1 MNTCPNCHAPVA
13 DGCRF
18 CGACG
23 ALIPQEPVAPTKV
36 PAPGDAKPA
45 PTTCPNCGKTLPSG
59 ARFCQ
64 SCGAPIAAQAEPAAA
79 QTEPAAA
86 QAEPAAAQ
94 AEPIAAWTEAPTA
107 RTRDAAASAKNT
119 IAAKV
124 KAAGSRSS
132 AEGTPKRKKPT
143 AKIIGISAVAVVLV
157 VAIILGITLIP
168 GKHASNTAIYLKDGN
183 LCVLPNVKK
192 NTDLLTMQMFSDPD
206 YLEGEISDLWDYQNF
221 SEACSAYV
229 ATLSKDG
236 SKYFYIS
243 ITESNDEIRLCYID
257 LKAKNATPVRISG
270 GDVLA
275 YSVNESAT
283 LVTFLRDDN
292 NLYQYDMQS
301 GKAEKIASDLEEVFV
316 ASRDGS
322 KIVYTTENGLY
333 LYSSLGQTEK
343 LSNDYCSQVY
353 TPDDTLST
361 IYYVDEDDTLFC
373 NKTGKAGD
381 SFKIASG
388 VDTLYGLTENGV
400 YYTTD
405 SKTITMYD
413 YVNQDLLSVDP
424 DSLERPEY
432 PFSFEYDTDAEYR
445 AAMEQY
451 EADMEVYEH
460 ANDLRELQKDLAREQ
475 YTLVTLNY
483 FNGSQSSVVAEDV
496 RGISISYASSYAHA
510 AAVLEYAYPDPEKAA
525 ALTMD
530 DLEAI
535 IGSTYTYAPTYIYDK
550 ICSSSAAGDV
560 VRADVAAHAA
570 DGDLRPA
577 VFRAGHGQG
586 RAVLVGTEDGVVRA
600 RAGAHAHITALDRT
614 VGAGRAAAVG
624 RDARER
630 DIVRVDIAGG
640 AVVADLVPGTA
651 DAGDRHGRA
660 GVVGA
665 EDGAARAR
673 ARAHAHV
680 AAIDRAGAEAGIH
693 FIGAFEVIGRYVAD
707 GAVIDHR
714 GPAAARLRGH
724 HNVGARRERGDNAVI
739 RSGARS
745 EVDGRRRSRA
755 AVTRRRSRNGQR
767 KREERGNNGCFQK
780 SFRHRIIL
788 CLVIRE
794 RAVQPHSRHVHGV
807 VQAVLFCL
815 FDHTVAGFQ
824 IRVGELELHGDPR
837 RHVEVLDLL
846 RVEDLHHNDV
856 LVGHAAVIEQV
867 VFPAQ
872 RMAFVAQFG
881 RFCCQ

>member
-23 ALIPQEPVAPTKV
+23 APIPQEPVAPAKV

-64 SCGAPIAAQAEPAAA
+64 SCGAPITAQAEPAAA
-79 QTEPAAA
+79 QTEPAAV

-94 AEPIAAWTEAPTA
+94 AEPIAAWAEAPTA

-119 IAAKV
+119 ITAKV

-192 NTDLLTMQMFSDPD
+192 NADLLTMQMVSDPD
-206 YLEGEISDLWDYQNF
+206 ALQGDITGLWDYQDSTN
-221 SEACSAYV
+221 ACSGCG

-236 SKYFYIS
+236 SKLFYIS
-243 ITESNDEIRLCYID
+243 TDLETEIRLCYID

-270 GDVLA
+270 GVVLA
-275 YSVNESAT
+275 FSVNESAT

-353 TPDDTLST
+353 TPDDALST

-373 NKTGKAGD
+373 NKTGKAED

-405 SKTITMYD
+405 SKTVTMYD

-432 PFSFEYDTDAEYR
+432 PFSFEYDTDAEYQ
-445 AAMEQY
+445 AAMKQY
-451 EADMEVYEH
+451 KADMEVYEH

-483 FNGSQSSVVAEDV
+483 FNGSSASVVAEDV
-496 RGISISYASSYAHA
+496 FRGSISSADTYAHA
-510 AAVLEYAYPDPEKAA
+510 AAVLEYTYPDPEKAA
-525 ALTMD
+525 ALTVD
-530 DLEAI
+530 DMEAI
-535 IGSTYTYAPTYIYDK
+535 IDSNYSYASTASDHIHNK
-550 ICSSSAAGDV
+550 ICSSS
-560 VRADVAAHAA
+560 VAVNGTACAS
-570 DGDLRPA
+570 DLDIYCIC
-577 VFRAGHGQG
+577 
-586 RAVLVGTEDGVVRA
+586 LTEDGQTACIITKNPDNSDIDLYQAGISGNSLQTPTQIASDIDDLQIIGNNVVFWQDSAVFVNNA
-600 RAGAHAHITALDRT
+600 RIDDDVLADHVAFRDDGSFVYLVGEEDDNSYQLKSYKDGKTTTIADDVFNFGFTTGGELLYLRDYNTNRSEGTLYLYNGKDSTKLDDD
-614 VGAGRAAAVG
+614 VFL
-624 RDARER
+624 
-630 DIVRVDIAGG
+630 I
-640 AVVADLVPGTA
+640 LP
-651 DAGDRHGRA
+651 
-660 GVVGA
+660 A
-665 EDGAARAR
+665 EDLAY
-673 ARAHAHV
+673 
-680 AAIDRAGAEAGIH
+680 DRGG
-693 FIGAFEVIGRYVAD
+693 
-707 GAVIDHR
+707 
-714 GPAAARLRGH
+714 
-724 HNVGARRERGDNAVI
+724 
-739 RSGARS
+739 
-745 EVDGRRRSRA
+745 VDG
-755 AVTRRRSRNGQR
+755 NGR
-767 KREERGNNGCFQK
+767 LYIVDF
-780 SFRHRIIL
+780 
-788 CLVIRE
+788 
-794 RAVQPHSRHVHGV
+794 
-807 VQAVLFCL
+807 
-815 FDHTVAGFQ
+815 
-824 IRVGELELHGDPR
+824 
-837 RHVEVLDLL
+837 
-846 RVEDLHHNDV
+846 
-856 LVGHAAVIEQV
+856 
-867 VFPAQ
+867 
-872 RMAFVAQFG
+872 
-881 RFCCQ
+881 

>member
-23 ALIPQEPVAPTKV
+23 APIPQEPVAPAKV

-64 SCGAPIAAQAEPAAA
+64 SCGAPITAQAEPAAA
-79 QTEPAAA
+79 QTEPAAV

-94 AEPIAAWTEAPTA
+94 AEPIAAWAEAPTA

-119 IAAKV
+119 ITAKV

-192 NTDLLTMQMFSDPD
+192 NADLLTMQMVSDPD
-206 YLEGEISDLWDYQNF
+206 ALQGDITGLWDYQDSTN
-221 SEACSAYV
+221 ACSGCG

-236 SKYFYIS
+236 SKLFYIS
-243 ITESNDEIRLCYID
+243 TDLETEIRLCYID

-270 GDVLA
+270 GVVLA
-275 YSVNESAT
+275 FSVNESAT

-353 TPDDTLST
+353 TPDDALST

-373 NKTGKAGD
+373 NKTGKAED

-405 SKTITMYD
+405 RKTVTMYD

-432 PFSFEYDTDAEYR
+432 PFSFEYDTDAEYQ
-445 AAMEQY
+445 AAMKQY
-451 EADMEVYEH
+451 KADMEVYEH
-460 ANDLRELQKDLAREQ
+460 ANDLRELQKDLSYIPYA
-475 YTLVTLNY
+475 LVTLNY
-483 FNGSQSSVVAEDV
+483 FNGSSASVVAEDV
-496 RGISISYASSYAHA
+496 FSDSISRAYIYTHA
-510 AAVLEYAYPDPEKAA
+510 AAVLEYTCPDPEKAA
-525 ALTMD
+525 ALTVGDM
-530 DLEAI
+530 EAI
-535 IGSTYTYAPTYIYDK
+535 IDSNYSYASTASDHIYNK
-550 ICSSSAAGDV
+550 IRSSSVAVNGTA
-560 VRADVAAHAA
+560 RAS
-570 DGDLRPA
+570 DLDIYCIC
-577 VFRAGHGQG
+577 
-586 RAVLVGTEDGVVRA
+586 LTEDGQTACIITKNPDNSDIDLYQAGISGSGLQTPTQIASDIDDLQIIGNNVVFWQDSAVFVNNA
-600 RAGAHAHITALDRT
+600 RIDDDVLADHVAFRDDGSFVYLVGEEDDNSYQLKSYKDGKTTTIADDVFNFGFTTGGELLYLRDYNTNRSEGTLYLYNGKDSTKLDDD
-614 VGAGRAAAVG
+614 VFL
-624 RDARER
+624 
-630 DIVRVDIAGG
+630 I
-640 AVVADLVPGTA
+640 LP
-651 DAGDRHGRA
+651 
-660 GVVGA
+660 A
-665 EDGAARAR
+665 EDLAY
-673 ARAHAHV
+673 
-680 AAIDRAGAEAGIH
+680 DRGG
-693 FIGAFEVIGRYVAD
+693 
-707 GAVIDHR
+707 
-714 GPAAARLRGH
+714 
-724 HNVGARRERGDNAVI
+724 
-739 RSGARS
+739 
-745 EVDGRRRSRA
+745 VDG
-755 AVTRRRSRNGQR
+755 NGR
-767 KREERGNNGCFQK
+767 LYIVDF
-780 SFRHRIIL
+780 
-788 CLVIRE
+788 
-794 RAVQPHSRHVHGV
+794 
-807 VQAVLFCL
+807 
-815 FDHTVAGFQ
+815 
-824 IRVGELELHGDPR
+824 
-837 RHVEVLDLL
+837 
-846 RVEDLHHNDV
+846 
-856 LVGHAAVIEQV
+856 
-867 VFPAQ
+867 
-872 RMAFVAQFG
+872 
-881 RFCCQ
+881 

>member
-23 ALIPQEPVAPTKV
+23 APIPQEPVAPTKV
-36 PAPGDAKPA
+36 PAPDDAKPA

-192 NTDLLTMQMFSDPD
+192 NADLLTMQMVSDPD
-206 YLEGEISDLWDYQNF
+206 ALQGDITGLWDYQDSTN
-221 SEACSAYV
+221 ACSGCG

-236 SKYFYIS
+236 SKLFYIS
-243 ITESNDEIRLCYID
+243 TDLETEIRLCYID

-270 GDVLA
+270 GVVLA
-275 YSVNESAT
+275 FSVNESAT
-283 LVTFLRDDN
+283 LVTFMRADN

-301 GKAEKIASDLEEVFV
+301 GKAEKIASDLEECFV

-333 LYSSLGQTEK
+333 LYSGLGKTEK

-353 TPDDTLST
+353 TPDDALST

-373 NKTGKAGD
+373 NKTGKAED
-381 SFKIASG
+381 SFKIANG

-405 SKTITMYD
+405 SKTVTMYD

-432 PFSFEYDTDAEYR
+432 PFSFEYDTDAEYQ
-445 AAMEQY
+445 AAMKQY
-451 EADMEVYEH
+451 KADMEVYEH

-483 FNGSQSSVVAEDV
+483 FNGSSASVVAEDV
-496 RGISISYASSYAHA
+496 FRGSISSADTYAHA
-510 AAVLEYAYPDPEKAA
+510 AAVLEYTCPDPEKAA
-525 ALTMD
+525 ALTVD

-550 ICSSSAAGDV
+550 ICSSSAAVNGT
-560 VRADVAAHAA
+560 ACAL
-570 DGDLRPA
+570 DLDIYRI
-577 VFRAGHGQG
+577 H
-586 RAVLVGTEDGVVRA
+586 LTEDGQTACIITKNADNSDIDLYQAGISGNSLQTPTQIASDIDDLQIIGNNVVFWQDSAVFVNNA
-600 RAGAHAHITALDRT
+600 RIDDDVLADHVAFRDDGSFVYLVGEEDDNSYQLKSYKDGKTTTIADDVFNFGFTTGGELLYLRDYNTNRSEGTLYLYNGKDSTKLDDDVFLILPAEDLAYDR
-614 VGAGRAAAVG
+614 
-624 RDARER
+624 
-630 DIVRVDIAGG
+630 GG
-640 AVVADLVPGTA
+640 ADGN
-651 DAGDRHGRA
+651 GRLY
-660 GVVGA
+660 
-665 EDGAARAR
+665 
-673 ARAHAHV
+673 
-680 AAIDRAGAEAGIH
+680 I
-693 FIGAFEVIGRYVAD
+693 
-707 GAVIDHR
+707 
-714 GPAAARLRGH
+714 
-724 HNVGARRERGDNAVI
+724 
-739 RSGARS
+739 
-745 EVDGRRRSRA
+745 VD
-755 AVTRRRSRNGQR
+755 
-767 KREERGNNGCFQK
+767 F
-780 SFRHRIIL
+780 
-788 CLVIRE
+788 
-794 RAVQPHSRHVHGV
+794 
-807 VQAVLFCL
+807 
-815 FDHTVAGFQ
+815 
-824 IRVGELELHGDPR
+824 
-837 RHVEVLDLL
+837 
-846 RVEDLHHNDV
+846 
-856 LVGHAAVIEQV
+856 
-867 VFPAQ
+867 
-872 RMAFVAQFG
+872 
-881 RFCCQ
+881 

>member
-23 ALIPQEPVAPTKV
+23 APIPQEPVAPAKV

-64 SCGAPIAAQAEPAAA
+64 SCGAPITAQAEPAAA
-79 QTEPAAA
+79 QTEPAAV

-94 AEPIAAWTEAPTA
+94 AEPIAAWAEAPTA

-119 IAAKV
+119 ITAKV

-192 NTDLLTMQMFSDPD
+192 NADLLTMQMVSDPD
-206 YLEGEISDLWDYQNF
+206 ALQGDITGLWDYQDSTN
-221 SEACSAYV
+221 ACSGCG

-236 SKYFYIS
+236 SKLFYIS
-243 ITESNDEIRLCYID
+243 TDLETEIRLCYID

-270 GDVLA
+270 GVVLA
-275 YSVNESAT
+275 FSVNESAT

-353 TPDDTLST
+353 TPDDALST

-373 NKTGKAGD
+373 NKTGKAED

-405 SKTITMYD
+405 SKTVTMYD

-432 PFSFEYDTDAEYR
+432 PFSFEYDTDAEYQ
-445 AAMEQY
+445 AAMKQY
-451 EADMEVYEH
+451 KADMEVYEH

-483 FNGSQSSVVAEDV
+483 FNGSSASVVAEDV
-496 RGISISYASSYAHA
+496 FRGSISSADTYAHA
-510 AAVLEYAYPDPEKAA
+510 AAVLEYTYPDPEKAA
-525 ALTMD
+525 ALTVD
-530 DLEAI
+530 DMEAI
-535 IGSTYTYAPTYIYDK
+535 IDSNYSYASTASDHIHNK
-550 ICSSSAAGDV
+550 ICSSS
-560 VRADVAAHAA
+560 VAVNGTACAS
-570 DGDLRPA
+570 DLDIYRIC
-577 VFRAGHGQG
+577 
-586 RAVLVGTEDGVVRA
+586 LTEDGQTACIITKNADNSDIDLYQAGISGNSLQTPTQIASDIDDLQIIGNNVVFWQDSAVFVNNA
-600 RAGAHAHITALDRT
+600 RIDDDVLADHVAFRDDGSFVYLVGEEDDNSYQLKSYKDGKTTTIADDVFNFGFTTGGELLYLRDYNTNRSEGTLYLYNGKDSTKLDDD
-614 VGAGRAAAVG
+614 VFL
-624 RDARER
+624 
-630 DIVRVDIAGG
+630 I
-640 AVVADLVPGTA
+640 LP
-651 DAGDRHGRA
+651 
-660 GVVGA
+660 A
-665 EDGAARAR
+665 EDLAY
-673 ARAHAHV
+673 
-680 AAIDRAGAEAGIH
+680 DRGG
-693 FIGAFEVIGRYVAD
+693 
-707 GAVIDHR
+707 
-714 GPAAARLRGH
+714 
-724 HNVGARRERGDNAVI
+724 
-739 RSGARS
+739 
-745 EVDGRRRSRA
+745 VDG
-755 AVTRRRSRNGQR
+755 NGR
-767 KREERGNNGCFQK
+767 LYIVDF
-780 SFRHRIIL
+780 
-788 CLVIRE
+788 
-794 RAVQPHSRHVHGV
+794 
-807 VQAVLFCL
+807 
-815 FDHTVAGFQ
+815 
-824 IRVGELELHGDPR
+824 
-837 RHVEVLDLL
+837 
-846 RVEDLHHNDV
+846 
-856 LVGHAAVIEQV
+856 
-867 VFPAQ
+867 
-872 RMAFVAQFG
+872 
-881 RFCCQ
+881 

>member
-23 ALIPQEPVAPTKV
+23 APIPQEPVAPAKV

-64 SCGAPIAAQAEPAAA
+64 SCGAPITAQAEPAAA
-79 QTEPAAA
+79 QTEPATV

-192 NTDLLTMQMFSDPD
+192 NADLLTMQMVSDPD
-206 YLEGEISDLWDYQNF
+206 ALQGDITGLWDYQDSTN
-221 SEACSAYV
+221 ACSGCG

-236 SKYFYIS
+236 SKLFYIS
-243 ITESNDEIRLCYID
+243 TDLETEIRLCYID

-270 GDVLA
+270 GVVLA
-275 YSVNESAT
+275 FSVNESAT

-353 TPDDTLST
+353 TPDDALST

-373 NKTGKAGD
+373 NKTGKAED

-405 SKTITMYD
+405 SKTVTMYD

-432 PFSFEYDTDAEYR
+432 PFSFEYDTDAEYQ
-445 AAMEQY
+445 AAMKQY
-451 EADMEVYEH
+451 KADMEVYEH

-483 FNGSQSSVVAEDV
+483 FNGSSASVVAEDV
-496 RGISISYASSYAHA
+496 FRGSISSADTYAHA
-510 AAVLEYAYPDPEKAA
+510 AAVLAYAACPDPEKAA
-525 ALTMD
+525 ALTAD

-535 IGSTYTYAPTYIYDK
+535 IESSDSSGLKDIYK
-550 ICSSSAAGDV
+550 EICHFS
-560 VRADVAAHAA
+560 VAVNGTACAL
-570 DGDLRPA
+570 DLNIRSI
-577 VFRAGHGQG
+577 H
-586 RAVLVGTEDGVVRA
+586 LTEDGQTVYIATKNPDNSDIDLYQAGISGNSLQTPTQIASDIDDLQIIGNNVVFWQDSAVFVNNA
-600 RAGAHAHITALDRT
+600 RIDDDVLADHVAFRDDGSFVYLVGEEDDNSYQLKSYKDGKTTTIADDVFNFGFTTGGELLYLRDYNTNRSEGTLYLYNGKDSTKLDDDVFLILPAEDLAYDR
-614 VGAGRAAAVG
+614 
-624 RDARER
+624 
-630 DIVRVDIAGG
+630 GG
-640 AVVADLVPGTA
+640 ADGN
-651 DAGDRHGRA
+651 GRLY
-660 GVVGA
+660 
-665 EDGAARAR
+665 
-673 ARAHAHV
+673 
-680 AAIDRAGAEAGIH
+680 I
-693 FIGAFEVIGRYVAD
+693 
-707 GAVIDHR
+707 
-714 GPAAARLRGH
+714 
-724 HNVGARRERGDNAVI
+724 
-739 RSGARS
+739 
-745 EVDGRRRSRA
+745 VD
-755 AVTRRRSRNGQR
+755 
-767 KREERGNNGCFQK
+767 F
-780 SFRHRIIL
+780 
-788 CLVIRE
+788 
-794 RAVQPHSRHVHGV
+794 
-807 VQAVLFCL
+807 
-815 FDHTVAGFQ
+815 
-824 IRVGELELHGDPR
+824 
-837 RHVEVLDLL
+837 
-846 RVEDLHHNDV
+846 
-856 LVGHAAVIEQV
+856 
-867 VFPAQ
+867 
-872 RMAFVAQFG
+872 
-881 RFCCQ
+881 

>member
-23 ALIPQEPVAPTKV
+23 APIPQEPVAPTKV

-64 SCGAPIAAQAEPAAA
+64 SCGAPITAQAEPAAA
-79 QTEPAAA
+79 QTEPAAV

-143 AKIIGISAVAVVLV
+143 AKIISISAVAVVLV

-192 NTDLLTMQMFSDPD
+192 NADLLTMQMVSDPD
-206 YLEGEISDLWDYQNF
+206 ALQGDITGLWDYQDSTN
-221 SEACSAYV
+221 ACSGCG

-236 SKYFYIS
+236 SKLFYIS
-243 ITESNDEIRLCYID
+243 TDLETEIRLCYID

-270 GDVLA
+270 GVVLA
-275 YSVNESAT
+275 FSVNESAT

-353 TPDDTLST
+353 TPDDALST

-373 NKTGKAGD
+373 NKTGKAED

-405 SKTITMYD
+405 SKTVTMYD

-432 PFSFEYDTDAEYR
+432 PFSFEYDTDAEYQ
-445 AAMEQY
+445 AAMKQY
-451 EADMEVYEH
+451 KADMEVYEH

-483 FNGSQSSVVAEDV
+483 FNGSSASVVAEDV
-496 RGISISYASSYAHA
+496 FRGSISSADTYAHA
-510 AAVLEYAYPDPEKAA
+510 AAVLEYTYPDPEKAA
-525 ALTMD
+525 ALTVD
-530 DLEAI
+530 DMEAI
-535 IGSTYTYAPTYIYDK
+535 IDSNYSYASTASNHIYNK
-550 ICSSSAAGDV
+550 IRSSS
-560 VRADVAAHAA
+560 VAVNGTACAS
-570 DGDLRPA
+570 DLDIYCIC
-577 VFRAGHGQG
+577 
-586 RAVLVGTEDGVVRA
+586 LTEDGQTACIITKNADNSDIDLYQAGISGNSLQTPTQIASDIDDLQIIGNNVVFWQDSAVFVNNA
-600 RAGAHAHITALDRT
+600 RIDDDVLADHVAFRDDGSFVYLVGEEDDNSYQLKSYKDGKTTTIADDVFNFGFTTGGELLYLRDYNTNRSEGTLYLYNGKDSTKLDDDVFLILPAEDLAYDR
-614 VGAGRAAAVG
+614 
-624 RDARER
+624 
-630 DIVRVDIAGG
+630 GG
-640 AVVADLVPGTA
+640 ADGN
-651 DAGDRHGRA
+651 GRLY
-660 GVVGA
+660 
-665 EDGAARAR
+665 
-673 ARAHAHV
+673 
-680 AAIDRAGAEAGIH
+680 I
-693 FIGAFEVIGRYVAD
+693 
-707 GAVIDHR
+707 
-714 GPAAARLRGH
+714 
-724 HNVGARRERGDNAVI
+724 
-739 RSGARS
+739 
-745 EVDGRRRSRA
+745 VD
-755 AVTRRRSRNGQR
+755 
-767 KREERGNNGCFQK
+767 F
-780 SFRHRIIL
+780 
-788 CLVIRE
+788 
-794 RAVQPHSRHVHGV
+794 
-807 VQAVLFCL
+807 
-815 FDHTVAGFQ
+815 
-824 IRVGELELHGDPR
+824 
-837 RHVEVLDLL
+837 
-846 RVEDLHHNDV
+846 
-856 LVGHAAVIEQV
+856 
-867 VFPAQ
+867 
-872 RMAFVAQFG
+872 
-881 RFCCQ
+881 

>member
-23 ALIPQEPVAPTKV
+23 APIPQEPVAPAKV

-64 SCGAPIAAQAEPAAA
+64 SCGAPITAQTEPAAAQTEPAAA

-86 QAEPAAAQ
+86 QAEP
-94 AEPIAAWTEAPTA
+94 IAAWAEAPTA

-168 GKHASNTAIYLKDGN
+168 GKHASNTAIYLKDGD

-236 SKYFYIS
+236 SKFFYIS
-243 ITESNDEIRLCYID
+243 STENNDEIRLYYID

-270 GDVLA
+270 GVVLA

-283 LVTFLRDDN
+283 LVTFMRADN

-333 LYSSLGQTEK
+333 LYSGLGQTEK

-353 TPDDTLST
+353 TPDDALST
-361 IYYVDEDDTLFC
+361 IYYVDENGTLFC

-405 SKTITMYD
+405 SKTVMLYD
-413 YVNQDLLSVDP
+413 YVQDLLSVDP

-432 PFSFEYDTDAEYR
+432 PFSFEYDTDAEYQ

-451 EADMEVYEH
+451 KADMEVYEH
-460 ANDLRELQKDLAREQ
+460 ANDLRELQKDL
-475 YTLVTLNY
+475 TCIPCPLVTLNY
-483 FNGSQSSVVAEDV
+483 FNGSSASVVAEDV
-496 RGISISYASSYAHA
+496 FSDSISRANTYTHA
-510 AAVLEYAYPDPEKAA
+510 AAVLEYTYPDPEKAA
-525 ALTMD
+525 ALTVD
-530 DLEAI
+530 DMEAI
-535 IGSTYTYAPTYIYDK
+535 IDSNYSYAYIASNYIYDK
-550 ICSSSAAGDV
+550 IRSSSAAVNGT
-560 VRADVAAHAA
+560 ACAS
-570 DGDLRPA
+570 DLDIY
-577 VFRAGHGQG
+577 GIC
-586 RAVLVGTEDGVVRA
+586 LTEDGQTAYITTKNPDHSDIDLYQAGISGSGLQTPTQIASDIDDLQIIGNNAVFWQDSTVFVNNA
-600 RAGAHAHITALDRT
+600 RIDDDVLAYHVAFRDDGSFVYLVGEEDDNSYQLKSYKDGKTTTIADDVFNFGFTTGGELLYLCDYNTDRSAGTLYLYNGKDSTKLDDD
-614 VGAGRAAAVG
+614 VFM
-624 RDARER
+624 
-630 DIVRVDIAGG
+630 IV
-640 AVVADLVPGTA
+640 P
-651 DAGDRHGRA
+651 
-660 GVVGA
+660 A
-665 EDGAARAR
+665 EDLA
-673 ARAHAHV
+673 
-680 AAIDRAGAEAGIH
+680 
-693 FIGAFEVIGRYVAD
+693 Y
-707 GAVIDHR
+707 
-714 GPAAARLRGH
+714 
-724 HNVGARRERGDNAVI
+724 ERG
-739 RSGARS
+739 G
-745 EVDGRRRSRA
+745 VDG
-755 AVTRRRSRNGQR
+755 NG
-767 KREERGNNGCFQK
+767 GLYIVDDF
-780 SFRHRIIL
+780 
-788 CLVIRE
+788 
-794 RAVQPHSRHVHGV
+794 
-807 VQAVLFCL
+807 
-815 FDHTVAGFQ
+815 
-824 IRVGELELHGDPR
+824 
-837 RHVEVLDLL
+837 
-846 RVEDLHHNDV
+846 
-856 LVGHAAVIEQV
+856 
-867 VFPAQ
+867 
-872 RMAFVAQFG
+872 
-881 RFCCQ
+881 

>member
-23 ALIPQEPVAPTKV
+23 APIPQEPVAPTKV

-64 SCGAPIAAQAEPAAA
+64 SCGAPITA
-79 QTEPAAA
+79 QTEPAAV

-94 AEPIAAWTEAPTA
+94 AEPIAAWAEAPTA
-107 RTRDAAASAKNT
+107 RTRDAAVSAKNT
-119 IAAKV
+119 ITAKV

-192 NTDLLTMQMFSDPD
+192 NTDLLTMQMVSDPD
-206 YLEGEISDLWDYQNF
+206 ALQGDITGLWDYQDSTN
-221 SEACSAYV
+221 ACSGCG

-236 SKYFYIS
+236 SKLFYIS
-243 ITESNDEIRLCYID
+243 TDLETEIRLCYID

-270 GDVLA
+270 GVVLA

-301 GKAEKIASDLEEVFV
+301 GKAEKIASDLEEGFV

-405 SKTITMYD
+405 SKTVTMYD

-496 RGISISYASSYAHA
+496 RSNSISYASSYARA
-510 AAVLEYAYPDPEKAA
+510 AAVLEYTYPDPEKAA

-530 DLEAI
+530 DMEAI
-535 IGSTYTYAPTYIYDK
+535 IDSNYHYANIYIYNK
-550 ICSSSAAGDV
+550 IRSSAVAVNGTAYALDLNVWTINPSEDGQTVYITTKNPDNSDIDLYQAGISGSGLQTPTQIASDIDDLQIIGNNAVFWQDSTVFVNNARIDDDV
-560 VRADVAAHAA
+560 LADHVAFRDDGSFVYLVGEEDDNSYQLKSYKDGKITTIADDVFNFGFTTGGELLYLRDYNTNRSAGTLYLYNGKDSTKLDDDVFLILPAEDLAYDRGGA
-570 DGDLRPA
+570 DGN
-577 VFRAGHGQG
+577 G
-586 RAVLVGTEDGVVRA
+586 RLY
-600 RAGAHAHITALDRT
+600 I
-614 VGAGRAAAVG
+614 
-624 RDARER
+624 
-630 DIVRVDIAGG
+630 
-640 AVVADLVPGTA
+640 
-651 DAGDRHGRA
+651 
-660 GVVGA
+660 
-665 EDGAARAR
+665 
-673 ARAHAHV
+673 
-680 AAIDRAGAEAGIH
+680 
-693 FIGAFEVIGRYVAD
+693 
-707 GAVIDHR
+707 
-714 GPAAARLRGH
+714 
-724 HNVGARRERGDNAVI
+724 
-739 RSGARS
+739 
-745 EVDGRRRSRA
+745 VDG
-755 AVTRRRSRNGQR
+755 
-767 KREERGNNGCFQK
+767 
-780 SFRHRIIL
+780 
-788 CLVIRE
+788 
-794 RAVQPHSRHVHGV
+794 
-807 VQAVLFCL
+807 
-815 FDHTVAGFQ
+815 
-824 IRVGELELHGDPR
+824 
-837 RHVEVLDLL
+837 
-846 RVEDLHHNDV
+846 
-856 LVGHAAVIEQV
+856 
-867 VFPAQ
+867 
-872 RMAFVAQFG
+872 
-881 RFCCQ
+881 

>member
-23 ALIPQEPVAPTKV
+23 APIPQEPVAPAKV

-64 SCGAPIAAQAEPAAA
+64 SCGAPIAAQAEPITAQTEPITAQAEPTAVQAEPATAQAEPIAAQAEPAAA
-79 QTEPAAA
+79 QTEPAAAQAEPITAQAEPATAQAEPATAQAEPITAQAEPITAQAEPAAVQTEPAAAQTEPITA

-124 KAAGSRSS
+124 KATGSRSS

-168 GKHASNTAIYLKDGN
+168 GKHASNTAIYLKDGD

-192 NTDLLTMQMFSDPD
+192 NTDLLTMQFSGPD
-206 YLEGEISDLWDYQNF
+206 DLEGEISDLWDYQYF
-221 SEACSAYV
+221 SEGYSKAGG
-229 ATLSKDG
+229 TLSKDG

-243 ITESNDEIRLCYID
+243 TTESNDEIRLCYID

-283 LVTFLRDDN
+283 LVTFMRDDR

-301 GKAEKIASDLEEVFV
+301 GKAEKIASDLEECFV

-333 LYSSLGQTEK
+333 LYSGLGKTEK

-353 TPDDTLST
+353 TPDDALST

-373 NKTGKAGD
+373 NKTGKAED

-405 SKTITMYD
+405 SKTVMLYD
-413 YVNQDLLSVDP
+413 YVQDLLSVDP

-432 PFSFEYDTDAEYR
+432 PFSFEYDTDAEYQ

-451 EADMEVYEH
+451 KADMEVYEH

-475 YTLVTLNY
+475 YTLVTLYY
-483 FNGSQSSVVAEDV
+483 FNGSSASVVAEDV
-496 RGISISYASSYAHA
+496 FRGSISYASSYARA
-510 AAVLEYAYPDPEKAA
+510 AAVLKYTCPDPEKAA
-525 ALTMD
+525 ALTVGDM
-530 DLEAI
+530 EAI
-535 IGSTYTYAPTYIYDK
+535 IDSNYSYASTASDHIYNK
-550 ICSSSAAGDV
+550 IRSSS
-560 VRADVAAHAA
+560 VAVNGTACAS
-570 DGDLRPA
+570 DLDIYRIC
-577 VFRAGHGQG
+577 
-586 RAVLVGTEDGVVRA
+586 LTEDGQTACIITKNPDNSDIDLYQAGISGNSLQTPTQIASDIDDLQIIGNNVVFWQDSTVFVNNA
-600 RAGAHAHITALDRT
+600 RIDDDVLAGHVAFRDDGSFVYLVGEEDDNSYQLKSYKDGKTTTIADDVFNFGFTTGGELLYLRDYNTDRSAGTLYLYNGKDSTKLDDD
-614 VGAGRAAAVG
+614 VLA
-624 RDARER
+624 
-630 DIVRVDIAGG
+630 II
-640 AVVADLVPGTA
+640 P
-651 DAGDRHGRA
+651 
-660 GVVGA
+660 A
-665 EDGAARAR
+665 EDLAY
-673 ARAHAHV
+673 
-680 AAIDRAGAEAGIH
+680 DRGG
-693 FIGAFEVIGRYVAD
+693 
-707 GAVIDHR
+707 
-714 GPAAARLRGH
+714 
-724 HNVGARRERGDNAVI
+724 
-739 RSGARS
+739 
-745 EVDGRRRSRA
+745 VDG
-755 AVTRRRSRNGQR
+755 NGR
-767 KREERGNNGCFQK
+767 LY
-780 SFRHRIIL
+780 IL
-788 CLVIRE
+788 D
-794 RAVQPHSRHVHGV
+794 
-807 VQAVLFCL
+807 F
-815 FDHTVAGFQ
+815 
-824 IRVGELELHGDPR
+824 
-837 RHVEVLDLL
+837 
-846 RVEDLHHNDV
+846 
-856 LVGHAAVIEQV
+856 
-867 VFPAQ
+867 
-872 RMAFVAQFG
+872 
-881 RFCCQ
+881 

>member
-23 ALIPQEPVAPTKV
+23 APIPQEPVAPAKV

-64 SCGAPIAAQAEPAAA
+64 SCGAPITAQAEPAAA
-79 QTEPAAA
+79 QTEPAAV

-94 AEPIAAWTEAPTA
+94 AEPIAAWAEAPTA

-119 IAAKV
+119 ITAKV

-236 SKYFYIS
+236 SKFFYIS
-243 ITESNDEIRLCYID
+243 STENNDEIRLYYID

-270 GDVLA
+270 GVVLA

-283 LVTFLRDDN
+283 LVTFMRADN

-333 LYSSLGQTEK
+333 LYSGLGQTEK

-353 TPDDTLST
+353 TPDDALST

-373 NKTGKAGD
+373 NKTGKAED

-405 SKTITMYD
+405 SKTVTMYD

-424 DSLERPEY
+424 DSLEKPEY
-432 PFSFEYDTDAEYR
+432 PFSFEYDTDAEYQ
-445 AAMEQY
+445 AAMKQY
-451 EADMEVYEH
+451 KADMEVYEH

-475 YTLVTLNY
+475 YTLMTLNY
-483 FNGSQSSVVAEDV
+483 FNGSSASVVAEDV
-496 RGISISYASSYAHA
+496 FRGSISSADTYAHA
-510 AAVLEYAYPDPEKAA
+510 AAVLEYTYPDPEKAA
-525 ALTMD
+525 ALTVD
-530 DLEAI
+530 DMEAI
-535 IGSTYTYAPTYIYDK
+535 IDSNYSYASTASDHIYNK
-550 ICSSSAAGDV
+550 IRSSS
-560 VRADVAAHAA
+560 VAVNGTACAS
-570 DGDLRPA
+570 DLDIYRIC
-577 VFRAGHGQG
+577 
-586 RAVLVGTEDGVVRA
+586 LTEDGQTACIITKNPDNSDIDLYQAGISGNSLQTPTQIASDIDDLQIIGNNVVFWQDSAVFVNNA
-600 RAGAHAHITALDRT
+600 RIDDDVLADHVAFRDDGSFVYLVGEEDDNSYQLKSYKDGKTTTIADDVFNFGFTTGGELLYLRDYNTNRSEGTLYLYNGKDSTKLDDDVFLILPAEDLAYDR
-614 VGAGRAAAVG
+614 
-624 RDARER
+624 
-630 DIVRVDIAGG
+630 GG
-640 AVVADLVPGTA
+640 ADGN
-651 DAGDRHGRA
+651 GRLY
-660 GVVGA
+660 
-665 EDGAARAR
+665 
-673 ARAHAHV
+673 
-680 AAIDRAGAEAGIH
+680 I
-693 FIGAFEVIGRYVAD
+693 
-707 GAVIDHR
+707 
-714 GPAAARLRGH
+714 
-724 HNVGARRERGDNAVI
+724 
-739 RSGARS
+739 
-745 EVDGRRRSRA
+745 VD
-755 AVTRRRSRNGQR
+755 
-767 KREERGNNGCFQK
+767 F
-780 SFRHRIIL
+780 
-788 CLVIRE
+788 
-794 RAVQPHSRHVHGV
+794 
-807 VQAVLFCL
+807 
-815 FDHTVAGFQ
+815 
-824 IRVGELELHGDPR
+824 
-837 RHVEVLDLL
+837 
-846 RVEDLHHNDV
+846 
-856 LVGHAAVIEQV
+856 
-867 VFPAQ
+867 
-872 RMAFVAQFG
+872 
-881 RFCCQ
+881 

>member
-23 ALIPQEPVAPTKV
+23 APIPQEPVAPTKV

-64 SCGAPIAAQAEPAAA
+64 SCGAPITAQAEPAAA
-79 QTEPAAA
+79 QTEPAAV

-94 AEPIAAWTEAPTA
+94 AEPIAAWAEAPTA

-119 IAAKV
+119 ITAKV

-192 NTDLLTMQMFSDPD
+192 NADLLTMQMVSDPD
-206 YLEGEISDLWDYQNF
+206 ALQGDITGLWDYQDSTN
-221 SEACSAYV
+221 ACSGCG

-236 SKYFYIS
+236 SKLFYIS
-243 ITESNDEIRLCYID
+243 TDLETEIRLCYID

-270 GDVLA
+270 GVVLA
-275 YSVNESAT
+275 FSVNESAT

-353 TPDDTLST
+353 TPDDALST

-373 NKTGKAGD
+373 NKTGKAED

-405 SKTITMYD
+405 SKTVTMYD

-432 PFSFEYDTDAEYR
+432 PFSFEYDTDAEYQ
-445 AAMEQY
+445 AAMKQY
-451 EADMEVYEH
+451 KADMEVYEH

-483 FNGSQSSVVAEDV
+483 FNGSSASVVAEDV
-496 RGISISYASSYAHA
+496 FRGSISSADTYAHA
-510 AAVLEYAYPDPEKAA
+510 AAVLEYTYPDPEKAA
-525 ALTMD
+525 ALTVD
-530 DLEAI
+530 DMEAI
-535 IGSTYTYAPTYIYDK
+535 IDSNYSYASTASNHIHNK
-550 ICSSSAAGDV
+550 ICSSS
-560 VRADVAAHAA
+560 VAVNGTACAS
-570 DGDLRPA
+570 DLDIYRIC
-577 VFRAGHGQG
+577 
-586 RAVLVGTEDGVVRA
+586 LTEDGQTACIITKNADNSDIDLYQAGISGNSLQTPTQIASDIDDLQIIGNNVVFWQDSAVFVNNA
-600 RAGAHAHITALDRT
+600 RIDDDVLADHVAFRDDGSFVYLVGEEDDNSYQLKSYKDGKTTTIADDVFNFGFTTGGELLYLRDYNTNRSAGTLYLYNGKDSTKLDDDVFLILPAEDLAYDR
-614 VGAGRAAAVG
+614 
-624 RDARER
+624 
-630 DIVRVDIAGG
+630 GG
-640 AVVADLVPGTA
+640 ADGN
-651 DAGDRHGRA
+651 GRLY
-660 GVVGA
+660 
-665 EDGAARAR
+665 
-673 ARAHAHV
+673 
-680 AAIDRAGAEAGIH
+680 I
-693 FIGAFEVIGRYVAD
+693 
-707 GAVIDHR
+707 
-714 GPAAARLRGH
+714 
-724 HNVGARRERGDNAVI
+724 
-739 RSGARS
+739 
-745 EVDGRRRSRA
+745 VD
-755 AVTRRRSRNGQR
+755 
-767 KREERGNNGCFQK
+767 F
-780 SFRHRIIL
+780 
-788 CLVIRE
+788 
-794 RAVQPHSRHVHGV
+794 
-807 VQAVLFCL
+807 
-815 FDHTVAGFQ
+815 
-824 IRVGELELHGDPR
+824 
-837 RHVEVLDLL
+837 
-846 RVEDLHHNDV
+846 
-856 LVGHAAVIEQV
+856 
-867 VFPAQ
+867 
-872 RMAFVAQFG
+872 
-881 RFCCQ
+881 

>member
-23 ALIPQEPVAPTKV
+23 APIPQEPVAPTKV

-192 NTDLLTMQMFSDPD
+192 NADLLTMQMFSDPD

-236 SKYFYIS
+236 SKFFYIS
-243 ITESNDEIRLCYID
+243 STENNDEIRLYYID

-270 GDVLA
+270 GVVLA

-283 LVTFLRDDN
+283 LVTFMRADN
-292 NLYQYDMQS
+292 NLYQYDMHS

-353 TPDDTLST
+353 TPDDALST

-373 NKTGKAGD
+373 NKTGKAED

-405 SKTITMYD
+405 SKTVTMYD

-432 PFSFEYDTDAEYR
+432 PFSFEYDTDAEYQ
-445 AAMEQY
+445 AAMKQY
-451 EADMEVYEH
+451 KADMEVYEH

-483 FNGSQSSVVAEDV
+483 FNGSSASVVAEDV
-496 RGISISYASSYAHA
+496 FRGSISSADTYAHA
-510 AAVLEYAYPDPEKAA
+510 AAVLEYTYPDPEKAA
-525 ALTMD
+525 ALTVD
-530 DLEAI
+530 DMEAI
-535 IGSTYTYAPTYIYDK
+535 IDSNYSYASTASNHIHNK
-550 ICSSSAAGDV
+550 ICSSS
-560 VRADVAAHAA
+560 VAVNGTACAS
-570 DGDLRPA
+570 DLDIYRIC
-577 VFRAGHGQG
+577 
-586 RAVLVGTEDGVVRA
+586 LTEDGQTACIITKNADNSDIDLYQAGISGNSLQTPTQIASDIDDLQIIGNNVVFWQDSAVFVNNA
-600 RAGAHAHITALDRT
+600 RIDDDVLADHVAFRDDGSFVYLVGEEDDNSYQLKSYKDGKTTTIADDVFNFGFTTGGELLYLRDYNTNRSEGTLYLYNGKDSTKLDDDVFLILPAEDLAYDR
-614 VGAGRAAAVG
+614 
-624 RDARER
+624 
-630 DIVRVDIAGG
+630 GG
-640 AVVADLVPGTA
+640 ADGN
-651 DAGDRHGRA
+651 GRLY
-660 GVVGA
+660 
-665 EDGAARAR
+665 
-673 ARAHAHV
+673 
-680 AAIDRAGAEAGIH
+680 I
-693 FIGAFEVIGRYVAD
+693 
-707 GAVIDHR
+707 
-714 GPAAARLRGH
+714 
-724 HNVGARRERGDNAVI
+724 
-739 RSGARS
+739 
-745 EVDGRRRSRA
+745 VD
-755 AVTRRRSRNGQR
+755 
-767 KREERGNNGCFQK
+767 F
-780 SFRHRIIL
+780 
-788 CLVIRE
+788 
-794 RAVQPHSRHVHGV
+794 
-807 VQAVLFCL
+807 
-815 FDHTVAGFQ
+815 
-824 IRVGELELHGDPR
+824 
-837 RHVEVLDLL
+837 
-846 RVEDLHHNDV
+846 
-856 LVGHAAVIEQV
+856 
-867 VFPAQ
+867 
-872 RMAFVAQFG
+872 
-881 RFCCQ
+881 

>member
-23 ALIPQEPVAPTKV
+23 APIPQEPVAPAKV

-64 SCGAPIAAQAEPAAA
+64 SCGAPITAQTEPAAAQTEPAAAQTEPAAA

-86 QAEPAAAQ
+86 QAEP
-94 AEPIAAWTEAPTA
+94 IAAWAEAPTA

-168 GKHASNTAIYLKDGN
+168 GKHASNTAIYLKDGD

-236 SKYFYIS
+236 SKFFYIS
-243 ITESNDEIRLCYID
+243 STENNDEIRLYYID

-270 GDVLA
+270 GVVLA

-283 LVTFLRDDN
+283 LVTFMRADN

-333 LYSSLGQTEK
+333 LYSGLGQTEK

-353 TPDDTLST
+353 TPDDALST
-361 IYYVDEDDTLFC
+361 IYYVDENGTLFC

-405 SKTITMYD
+405 SKTVMLYD
-413 YVNQDLLSVDP
+413 YVQDLLSVDP

-432 PFSFEYDTDAEYR
+432 PFSFEYDTDAEYQ

-451 EADMEVYEH
+451 KADMEVYEH
-460 ANDLRELQKDLAREQ
+460 ANDLRELQKDL
-475 YTLVTLNY
+475 TCIPCPLVTLNY
-483 FNGSQSSVVAEDV
+483 FNGSSASVVAEDV
-496 RGISISYASSYAHA
+496 FSDSISRANTYTHA
-510 AAVLEYAYPDPEKAA
+510 AAVLEYTYPDPEKAA
-525 ALTMD
+525 ALTVD
-530 DLEAI
+530 DMEAI
-535 IGSTYTYAPTYIYDK
+535 IDSNYSYAYIASNYIYDK
-550 ICSSSAAGDV
+550 IRSSSAAVNGT
-560 VRADVAAHAA
+560 ACAS
-570 DGDLRPA
+570 DLDIY
-577 VFRAGHGQG
+577 GIC
-586 RAVLVGTEDGVVRA
+586 LTEDGQTAYITTKNPDHSDIDLYQAGISGSGLQTPTQIASDIDDLQIIGNNAVFWQDSTVFVNNA
-600 RAGAHAHITALDRT
+600 RIDDDVLAYHVAFRDDGSFVYLVGEEDDNSYQLKSYKDGKTTTIADDVFNFGFTTGGELLYLCDYNTDRSAGTLYLYNGKDSTKLDDD
-614 VGAGRAAAVG
+614 VFM
-624 RDARER
+624 
-630 DIVRVDIAGG
+630 IV
-640 AVVADLVPGTA
+640 P
-651 DAGDRHGRA
+651 
-660 GVVGA
+660 A
-665 EDGAARAR
+665 EDLA
-673 ARAHAHV
+673 
-680 AAIDRAGAEAGIH
+680 
-693 FIGAFEVIGRYVAD
+693 Y
-707 GAVIDHR
+707 
-714 GPAAARLRGH
+714 
-724 HNVGARRERGDNAVI
+724 ERG
-739 RSGARS
+739 G
-745 EVDGRRRSRA
+745 VDG
-755 AVTRRRSRNGQR
+755 NG
-767 KREERGNNGCFQK
+767 GLYIVDDF
-780 SFRHRIIL
+780 
-788 CLVIRE
+788 
-794 RAVQPHSRHVHGV
+794 
-807 VQAVLFCL
+807 
-815 FDHTVAGFQ
+815 
-824 IRVGELELHGDPR
+824 
-837 RHVEVLDLL
+837 
-846 RVEDLHHNDV
+846 
-856 LVGHAAVIEQV
+856 
-867 VFPAQ
+867 
-872 RMAFVAQFG
+872 
-881 RFCCQ
+881 

>member
-23 ALIPQEPVAPTKV
+23 APIPQEPVAPAKV

-64 SCGAPIAAQAEPAAA
+64 SCGAPITAQAEPAAA
-79 QTEPAAA
+79 QTEPAAV

-94 AEPIAAWTEAPTA
+94 AEPIAAWAEAPTA

-236 SKYFYIS
+236 SKFFYIS
-243 ITESNDEIRLCYID
+243 STENNDEIRLYYID

-270 GDVLA
+270 GVVLA

-283 LVTFLRDDN
+283 LVTFMRADN

-333 LYSSLGQTEK
+333 LYSGLGKTEK

-353 TPDDTLST
+353 TPDDALST

-373 NKTGKAGD
+373 NKTGKAED

-405 SKTITMYD
+405 SKTVTMYD

-424 DSLERPEY
+424 DSLEKPEY
-432 PFSFEYDTDAEYR
+432 PFSFEYDTDAEYQ
-445 AAMEQY
+445 AAMKQY
-451 EADMEVYEH
+451 KADMEVYEH

-483 FNGSQSSVVAEDV
+483 FNGSSASVVAEDV
-496 RGISISYASSYAHA
+496 FRGSISSADTYAHA
-510 AAVLEYAYPDPEKAA
+510 AAVLEYTYPDPEKAA
-525 ALTMD
+525 ALTVD
-530 DLEAI
+530 DMEAI
-535 IGSTYTYAPTYIYDK
+535 IDSNYSYASTASDHIYNK
-550 ICSSSAAGDV
+550 IRSSS
-560 VRADVAAHAA
+560 VAVNGTACAS
-570 DGDLRPA
+570 DLDIYRIC
-577 VFRAGHGQG
+577 
-586 RAVLVGTEDGVVRA
+586 LTEDGQTACIITKNPDNSDIDLYQAGISGNSLQTPTQIASDIDDLQIIGNNVVFWQDSAVFVNNA
-600 RAGAHAHITALDRT
+600 RIDDDVLADHVAFRDDGSFVYLVGEEDDNSYQLKSYKDGKTTTIADDVFNFGFTTGGELLYLRDYNTNRSEGTLYLYNGKDSTKLDDDVFLILPAEDLAYDR
-614 VGAGRAAAVG
+614 
-624 RDARER
+624 
-630 DIVRVDIAGG
+630 GG
-640 AVVADLVPGTA
+640 ADGN
-651 DAGDRHGRA
+651 GRLY
-660 GVVGA
+660 
-665 EDGAARAR
+665 
-673 ARAHAHV
+673 
-680 AAIDRAGAEAGIH
+680 I
-693 FIGAFEVIGRYVAD
+693 
-707 GAVIDHR
+707 
-714 GPAAARLRGH
+714 
-724 HNVGARRERGDNAVI
+724 
-739 RSGARS
+739 
-745 EVDGRRRSRA
+745 VD
-755 AVTRRRSRNGQR
+755 
-767 KREERGNNGCFQK
+767 F
-780 SFRHRIIL
+780 
-788 CLVIRE
+788 
-794 RAVQPHSRHVHGV
+794 
-807 VQAVLFCL
+807 
-815 FDHTVAGFQ
+815 
-824 IRVGELELHGDPR
+824 
-837 RHVEVLDLL
+837 
-846 RVEDLHHNDV
+846 
-856 LVGHAAVIEQV
+856 
-867 VFPAQ
+867 
-872 RMAFVAQFG
+872 
-881 RFCCQ
+881 

>member
-23 ALIPQEPVAPTKV
+23 APIPQEPVAPAKV

-64 SCGAPIAAQAEPAAA
+64 SCGAPITAQAEPAAA
-79 QTEPAAA
+79 QTEPAAV

-94 AEPIAAWTEAPTA
+94 AEPIAAWAEAPTA

-119 IAAKV
+119 ITAKV

-192 NTDLLTMQMFSDPD
+192 NADLLTMQMVSDPD

-236 SKYFYIS
+236 SKFFYIS
-243 ITESNDEIRLCYID
+243 STENNDEIRLYYID

-270 GDVLA
+270 GVVLA

-283 LVTFLRDDN
+283 LVTFMRADN

-333 LYSSLGQTEK
+333 LYSGLGQTEK

-353 TPDDTLST
+353 TPDDALST

-373 NKTGKAGD
+373 NKTGKAED

-405 SKTITMYD
+405 SKTVTMYD

-432 PFSFEYDTDAEYR
+432 PFSFEYDTDAEYQ
-445 AAMEQY
+445 AAMK
-451 EADMEVYEH
+451 ADMEVYEH

-483 FNGSQSSVVAEDV
+483 FNGSSASVVAEDV
-496 RGISISYASSYAHA
+496 IHGSVDLATNRAIDQSHT
-510 AAVLEYAYPDPEKAA
+510 AAVLAYAACPDPEKAA
-525 ALTMD
+525 ALTAD

-535 IGSTYTYAPTYIYDK
+535 IESSD
-550 ICSSSAAGDV
+550 SSASSEIYNKIRSSAVAVNGTAYALDLNVWTINPSEDGQTVYITTKNPDNSDIDLYQAGISGNSLQTPTQIASDISYWKIIGNNVVFWQDSAVFVNGVRIDDDV
-560 VRADVAAHAA
+560 HSHVAFQDDGSFVYLVGEEDDNSYQLKSYKDGEITTIADDVF
-570 DGDLRPA
+570 DFGFTTGGDLLYLRDYNLN
-577 VFRAGHGQG
+577 RC
-586 RAVLVGTEDGVVRA
+586 VGTLYLYNGKDS
-600 RAGAHAHITALDRT
+600 TKLDDD
-614 VGAGRAAAVG
+614 VFL
-624 RDARER
+624 
-630 DIVRVDIAGG
+630 I
-640 AVVADLVPGTA
+640 LP
-651 DAGDRHGRA
+651 
-660 GVVGA
+660 A
-665 EDGAARAR
+665 EDLAY
-673 ARAHAHV
+673 
-680 AAIDRAGAEAGIH
+680 DRGGD
-693 FIGAFEVIGRYVAD
+693 D
-707 GAVIDHR
+707 GNGGLYI
-714 GPAAARLRGH
+714 
-724 HNVGARRERGDNAVI
+724 
-739 RSGARS
+739 
-745 EVDGRRRSRA
+745 VDD
-755 AVTRRRSRNGQR
+755 
-767 KREERGNNGCFQK
+767 F
-780 SFRHRIIL
+780 
-788 CLVIRE
+788 
-794 RAVQPHSRHVHGV
+794 
-807 VQAVLFCL
+807 
-815 FDHTVAGFQ
+815 
-824 IRVGELELHGDPR
+824 
-837 RHVEVLDLL
+837 
-846 RVEDLHHNDV
+846 
-856 LVGHAAVIEQV
+856 
-867 VFPAQ
+867 
-872 RMAFVAQFG
+872 
-881 RFCCQ
+881 

>member
-23 ALIPQEPVAPTKV
+23 APIPQEPVAPTKV

-79 QTEPAAA
+79 QTEPITAQAEPITAQAEPAAA
-86 QAEPAAAQ
+86 QTEPAAAQTEPAAAQ

-192 NTDLLTMQMFSDPD
+192 NTDLLTMQMVSDPD

-221 SEACSAYV
+221 SEEYSKIGG
-229 ATLSKDG
+229 TLSKDG

-405 SKTITMYD
+405 SKTVMLYD
-413 YVNQDLLSVDP
+413 YVQDLLSVDP

-451 EADMEVYEH
+451 KADMEVYEH
-460 ANDLRELQKDLAREQ
+460 ANDLLKLKKDLSEQ

-496 RGISISYASSYAHA
+496 RSNSISYASSYARA
-510 AAVLEYAYPDPEKAA
+510 AAVLEYTYPDPEKAA

-530 DLEAI
+530 DMEAI
-535 IGSTYTYAPTYIYDK
+535 IDSNYHYANIYIYDK
-550 ICSSSAAGDV
+550 IRSSSAAVNGT
-560 VRADVAAHAA
+560 ACAP
-570 DGDLRPA
+570 DLDIY
-577 VFRAGHGQG
+577 GIC
-586 RAVLVGTEDGVVRA
+586 LTEDGQTVYITTKNADNSDIDLYQAGISGNSLQTPTQIASDIDDLQIIGNNVVFWQDSTVFVNNA
-600 RAGAHAHITALDRT
+600 RIDDDVLTDHVAFRDDGSFVYLVGEEDDNSYQLKSYKDGKTTTIADDVFNFGFTTGGELLYLRDYNTNRSAGTLYLYNGKDSTKLDDDVCTIIPAEDLAYDR
-614 VGAGRAAAVG
+614 
-624 RDARER
+624 
-630 DIVRVDIAGG
+630 GG
-640 AVVADLVPGTA
+640 ADGN
-651 DAGDRHGRA
+651 GRLY
-660 GVVGA
+660 
-665 EDGAARAR
+665 
-673 ARAHAHV
+673 
-680 AAIDRAGAEAGIH
+680 I
-693 FIGAFEVIGRYVAD
+693 
-707 GAVIDHR
+707 
-714 GPAAARLRGH
+714 
-724 HNVGARRERGDNAVI
+724 
-739 RSGARS
+739 
-745 EVDGRRRSRA
+745 VDG
-755 AVTRRRSRNGQR
+755 
-767 KREERGNNGCFQK
+767 
-780 SFRHRIIL
+780 
-788 CLVIRE
+788 
-794 RAVQPHSRHVHGV
+794 
-807 VQAVLFCL
+807 
-815 FDHTVAGFQ
+815 
-824 IRVGELELHGDPR
+824 
-837 RHVEVLDLL
+837 
-846 RVEDLHHNDV
+846 
-856 LVGHAAVIEQV
+856 
-867 VFPAQ
+867 
-872 RMAFVAQFG
+872 
-881 RFCCQ
+881 

>member
-23 ALIPQEPVAPTKV
+23 APIPQEPVAPTKV

-168 GKHASNTAIYLKDGN
+168 GKHASNTAIYLKDGD

-236 SKYFYIS
+236 SKFFYIS
-243 ITESNDEIRLCYID
+243 STENNDEIRLYYID

-270 GDVLA
+270 GVVLA

-283 LVTFLRDDN
+283 LVTFMRADN

-333 LYSSLGQTEK
+333 LYSGLGQTEK

-550 ICSSSAAGDV
+550 ICSSS
-560 VRADVAAHAA
+560 VAVNGTACAS
-570 DGDLRPA
+570 DLDIYRIC
-577 VFRAGHGQG
+577 
-586 RAVLVGTEDGVVRA
+586 LTEDGQTACIITKNADNSDIDLYQAGISGNSLQTPTQIASDIDNLQIIGSNAVFWKDSAVFVNDVRIDDDVLA
-600 RAGAHAHITALDRT
+600 DHVAFRDDGSFVYLVGEEDDNSYQLKSYKDGKTTTIADDVFNFGFTTGGELLYLRDYNTNRSEGTLYLYNGKDSTKLDDD
-614 VGAGRAAAVG
+614 VFL
-624 RDARER
+624 
-630 DIVRVDIAGG
+630 I
-640 AVVADLVPGTA
+640 LP
-651 DAGDRHGRA
+651 
-660 GVVGA
+660 A
-665 EDGAARAR
+665 EDLAY
-673 ARAHAHV
+673 
-680 AAIDRAGAEAGIH
+680 DRGGD
-693 FIGAFEVIGRYVAD
+693 D
-707 GAVIDHR
+707 GNGGLYI
-714 GPAAARLRGH
+714 
-724 HNVGARRERGDNAVI
+724 
-739 RSGARS
+739 
-745 EVDGRRRSRA
+745 VDD
-755 AVTRRRSRNGQR
+755 
-767 KREERGNNGCFQK
+767 F
-780 SFRHRIIL
+780 
-788 CLVIRE
+788 
-794 RAVQPHSRHVHGV
+794 
-807 VQAVLFCL
+807 
-815 FDHTVAGFQ
+815 
-824 IRVGELELHGDPR
+824 
-837 RHVEVLDLL
+837 
-846 RVEDLHHNDV
+846 
-856 LVGHAAVIEQV
+856 
-867 VFPAQ
+867 
-872 RMAFVAQFG
+872 
-881 RFCCQ
+881 

>member
-1 MNTCPNCHAPVA
+1 MDTCTNCHAPVA

-23 ALIPQEPVAPTKV
+23 APIPQEPVAPAKV

-64 SCGAPIAAQAEPAAA
+64 SCGAPIAAQAEPAAVQAEPAAA

-86 QAEPAAAQ
+86 QAEPITAQAEPAAVQAEPAAAQTEPAAVQAEPAAAQ
-94 AEPIAAWTEAPTA
+94 AEPIAAWAEAPTA

-119 IAAKV
+119 ITAKV

-192 NTDLLTMQMFSDPD
+192 NADLLTMQMVSDPD
-206 YLEGEISDLWDYQNF
+206 ALQGDITGLWDYQDSTN
-221 SEACSAYV
+221 ACSGCG

-236 SKYFYIS
+236 SKLFYIS
-243 ITESNDEIRLCYID
+243 TDLETEIRLCYID

-270 GDVLA
+270 GVVLA

-301 GKAEKIASDLEEVFV
+301 GKAEKIASDLEECFV

-333 LYSSLGQTEK
+333 LYSGLGKTEK

-353 TPDDTLST
+353 TPDDALST

-373 NKTGKAGD
+373 NKTGKAED

-405 SKTITMYD
+405 SKTVTMYD

-432 PFSFEYDTDAEYR
+432 PFSFEYDTDAEYQ
-445 AAMEQY
+445 AAMKQY
-451 EADMEVYEH
+451 KADMEVYEH

-483 FNGSQSSVVAEDV
+483 FNGSSASVVAEDV
-496 RGISISYASSYAHA
+496 FRGSISSADTYAHA
-510 AAVLEYAYPDPEKAA
+510 AAVLEYTYPDPEKAA

-530 DLEAI
+530 DMEAI
-535 IGSTYTYAPTYIYDK
+535 IDSNYHYANIYIYDK
-550 ICSSSAAGDV
+550 IRSSS
-560 VRADVAAHAA
+560 VAVNGTACAS
-570 DGDLRPA
+570 DLDIYRIC
-577 VFRAGHGQG
+577 
-586 RAVLVGTEDGVVRA
+586 LTEDGQTACIITKNADNSDIDLYQAGISGNSLQTPTQIASDIDDLQIIGNNVVFWQDSAVFVNNA
-600 RAGAHAHITALDRT
+600 RIDDDVIADHVAFRDDGSFVYLVGEEDDNSYQLKSYKDGKTTTIADDVFNFGFTTGGELLYLRDYNTNRSEGTLYLYNGKDSTKLDDD
-614 VGAGRAAAVG
+614 VFL
-624 RDARER
+624 
-630 DIVRVDIAGG
+630 I
-640 AVVADLVPGTA
+640 LP
-651 DAGDRHGRA
+651 
-660 GVVGA
+660 A
-665 EDGAARAR
+665 EDLAY
-673 ARAHAHV
+673 
-680 AAIDRAGAEAGIH
+680 DRGG
-693 FIGAFEVIGRYVAD
+693 
-707 GAVIDHR
+707 
-714 GPAAARLRGH
+714 
-724 HNVGARRERGDNAVI
+724 
-739 RSGARS
+739 
-745 EVDGRRRSRA
+745 VDG
-755 AVTRRRSRNGQR
+755 NGR
-767 KREERGNNGCFQK
+767 LYIVDF
-780 SFRHRIIL
+780 
-788 CLVIRE
+788 
-794 RAVQPHSRHVHGV
+794 
-807 VQAVLFCL
+807 
-815 FDHTVAGFQ
+815 
-824 IRVGELELHGDPR
+824 
-837 RHVEVLDLL
+837 
-846 RVEDLHHNDV
+846 
-856 LVGHAAVIEQV
+856 
-867 VFPAQ
+867 
-872 RMAFVAQFG
+872 
-881 RFCCQ
+881 

>member
-23 ALIPQEPVAPTKV
+23 APIPQEPVAPAKV

-64 SCGAPIAAQAEPAAA
+64 SCGAPITAQAEPAAA
-79 QTEPAAA
+79 QTEPAAV

-94 AEPIAAWTEAPTA
+94 AEPIAAWAEAPTA

-168 GKHASNTAIYLKDGN
+168 GKHASNTAIYLKDGD

-236 SKYFYIS
+236 SKFFYIS
-243 ITESNDEIRLCYID
+243 STENNDEIRLYYID

-270 GDVLA
+270 GVVLA

-283 LVTFLRDDN
+283 LVTFMRADN

-301 GKAEKIASDLEEVFV
+301 GKAEKIASDLEECFV

-353 TPDDTLST
+353 TPDDALST

-373 NKTGKAGD
+373 NKTGKAED

-405 SKTITMYD
+405 SKTVTMYD

-432 PFSFEYDTDAEYR
+432 PFSFEYDTDAEYQ
-445 AAMEQY
+445 AAMKQY
-451 EADMEVYEH
+451 KADMEVYEH

-483 FNGSQSSVVAEDV
+483 FNGSSASVVTEDV
-496 RGISISYASSYAHA
+496 FRGSISSADTYAHA
-510 AAVLEYAYPDPEKAA
+510 AAVLEYTYPDPEKAA
-525 ALTMD
+525 ALTVD
-530 DLEAI
+530 DMEAI
-535 IGSTYTYAPTYIYDK
+535 IDSNYSYASTASNHIHNK
-550 ICSSSAAGDV
+550 ICSSS
-560 VRADVAAHAA
+560 VAVNGTACAS
-570 DGDLRPA
+570 DLDIYRIC
-577 VFRAGHGQG
+577 
-586 RAVLVGTEDGVVRA
+586 LTEDGQTACIITKNADNSDIDLYQAGISGNSLQTPTQIASDIDDLQIIGNNVVFWQDSAVFVNNA
-600 RAGAHAHITALDRT
+600 RIDDDVLADHVAFRDDGSFVYLVGEEDDNSYQLKSYKDGKTTTIADDVFNFGFTTGGELLYLRDYNTNRSEGTLYLYNGKDSTKLDDDVFLILPAEDLAYDR
-614 VGAGRAAAVG
+614 
-624 RDARER
+624 
-630 DIVRVDIAGG
+630 GG
-640 AVVADLVPGTA
+640 ADGN
-651 DAGDRHGRA
+651 GRLY
-660 GVVGA
+660 
-665 EDGAARAR
+665 
-673 ARAHAHV
+673 
-680 AAIDRAGAEAGIH
+680 I
-693 FIGAFEVIGRYVAD
+693 
-707 GAVIDHR
+707 
-714 GPAAARLRGH
+714 
-724 HNVGARRERGDNAVI
+724 
-739 RSGARS
+739 
-745 EVDGRRRSRA
+745 VD
-755 AVTRRRSRNGQR
+755 
-767 KREERGNNGCFQK
+767 F
-780 SFRHRIIL
+780 
-788 CLVIRE
+788 
-794 RAVQPHSRHVHGV
+794 
-807 VQAVLFCL
+807 
-815 FDHTVAGFQ
+815 
-824 IRVGELELHGDPR
+824 
-837 RHVEVLDLL
+837 
-846 RVEDLHHNDV
+846 
-856 LVGHAAVIEQV
+856 
-867 VFPAQ
+867 
-872 RMAFVAQFG
+872 
-881 RFCCQ
+881 

>member
-23 ALIPQEPVAPTKV
+23 APIPQEPVAPAKV

-64 SCGAPIAAQAEPAAA
+64 SCGAPITAQAEPAAA
-79 QTEPAAA
+79 QTEPATV

-192 NTDLLTMQMFSDPD
+192 NADLLTMQMVSDPD
-206 YLEGEISDLWDYQNF
+206 ALQGDITGLWDYQDSTN
-221 SEACSAYV
+221 ACSGCG

-236 SKYFYIS
+236 SKLFYIS
-243 ITESNDEIRLCYID
+243 TDLETEIRLCYID

-270 GDVLA
+270 GVVLA
-275 YSVNESAT
+275 FSVNESAT

-353 TPDDTLST
+353 TPDDALST

-373 NKTGKAGD
+373 NKTGKAED

-405 SKTITMYD
+405 SKTVTMYD

-432 PFSFEYDTDAEYR
+432 PFSFEYDTDAEYQ
-445 AAMEQY
+445 AAMKQY
-451 EADMEVYEH
+451 KADMEVYEH

-483 FNGSQSSVVAEDV
+483 FNGSSASVVAEDV
-496 RGISISYASSYAHA
+496 FRGSISSADTYAHA
-510 AAVLEYAYPDPEKAA
+510 AAVLAYAACPDPEKAA
-525 ALTMD
+525 ALTAD

-535 IGSTYTYAPTYIYDK
+535 IESSD
-550 ICSSSAAGDV
+550 SSASSEIYNKIRSSA
-560 VRADVAAHAA
+560 VAVNGTACAS
-570 DGDLRPA
+570 DLDIYRIC
-577 VFRAGHGQG
+577 
-586 RAVLVGTEDGVVRA
+586 LTEDGQTACIITKNPDNSDIDLYQAGISGNSLQTPTQIASDIDDLQIIGNNVVFWQDSAVFVNNA
-600 RAGAHAHITALDRT
+600 RIDDDVLADHVAFRDDGSFVYLVGEEDDNSYQLKSYKDGKTTTIADDVFNFGFTTGGELLYLRDYNTNRSEGTLYLYNGKDSTKLDDDVFLILPAEDLAYDR
-614 VGAGRAAAVG
+614 
-624 RDARER
+624 
-630 DIVRVDIAGG
+630 GG
-640 AVVADLVPGTA
+640 ADGN
-651 DAGDRHGRA
+651 GRLY
-660 GVVGA
+660 
-665 EDGAARAR
+665 
-673 ARAHAHV
+673 
-680 AAIDRAGAEAGIH
+680 I
-693 FIGAFEVIGRYVAD
+693 
-707 GAVIDHR
+707 
-714 GPAAARLRGH
+714 
-724 HNVGARRERGDNAVI
+724 
-739 RSGARS
+739 
-745 EVDGRRRSRA
+745 VD
-755 AVTRRRSRNGQR
+755 
-767 KREERGNNGCFQK
+767 F
-780 SFRHRIIL
+780 
-788 CLVIRE
+788 
-794 RAVQPHSRHVHGV
+794 
-807 VQAVLFCL
+807 
-815 FDHTVAGFQ
+815 
-824 IRVGELELHGDPR
+824 
-837 RHVEVLDLL
+837 
-846 RVEDLHHNDV
+846 
-856 LVGHAAVIEQV
+856 
-867 VFPAQ
+867 
-872 RMAFVAQFG
+872 
-881 RFCCQ
+881 

>member
-23 ALIPQEPVAPTKV
+23 APIPQEPVAPAKV

-64 SCGAPIAAQAEPAAA
+64 SCGAPIAAQAEPAAVQAEPAAAQTEPITAQAEPAAA
-79 QTEPAAA
+79 QTEPAAV

-94 AEPIAAWTEAPTA
+94 AEPIAAWAEAPTA

-119 IAAKV
+119 ITAKV

-221 SEACSAYV
+221 SEEYSKACG
-229 ATLSKDG
+229 TLSKDG

-243 ITESNDEIRLCYID
+243 STANNDEIRLYYID

-270 GDVLA
+270 GIVLA

-283 LVTFLRDDN
+283 LVTFMRADSS
-292 NLYQYDMQS
+292 LYQYDMQS
-301 GKAEKIASDLEEVFV
+301 GKAEKIASDLEECFV

-333 LYSSLGQTEK
+333 LYSGLGKTEK

-353 TPDDTLST
+353 TPDDALST

-373 NKTGKAGD
+373 NKTGKAED

-405 SKTITMYD
+405 SKTVTMYD

-424 DSLERPEY
+424 DSLEKPEY
-432 PFSFEYDTDAEYR
+432 PFSFEYDTDAEYQ
-445 AAMEQY
+445 AAMKQY
-451 EADMEVYEH
+451 KADMEVYEH

-483 FNGSQSSVVAEDV
+483 FNGSSASVVAEDV
-496 RGISISYASSYAHA
+496 FRGSISSADTYAHA
-510 AAVLEYAYPDPEKAA
+510 AAVLEYTYPDPEKAA
-525 ALTMD
+525 ALTVD
-530 DLEAI
+530 DMEAI
-535 IGSTYTYAPTYIYDK
+535 IDSNYSYASTASDHIYNK
-550 ICSSSAAGDV
+550 IRSSS
-560 VRADVAAHAA
+560 VAVNGTACAS
-570 DGDLRPA
+570 DLDIYRIC
-577 VFRAGHGQG
+577 
-586 RAVLVGTEDGVVRA
+586 LTEDGQTACIITKNPDNSDIDLYQAGISGNSLQTPTQIASDIDDLQIIGNNVVFWQDSAVFVNNA
-600 RAGAHAHITALDRT
+600 RIDDDVLADHVAFRDDGSFVYLVGEEDDNSYQLKSYKDGKTTTIADDVFNFGFTTGGELLYLRDYNTDRSAGTLYLYNGKDSTKLDDD
-614 VGAGRAAAVG
+614 VFM
-624 RDARER
+624 
-630 DIVRVDIAGG
+630 IV
-640 AVVADLVPGTA
+640 P
-651 DAGDRHGRA
+651 
-660 GVVGA
+660 A
-665 EDGAARAR
+665 EDLTY
-673 ARAHAHV
+673 
-680 AAIDRAGAEAGIH
+680 DRGG
-693 FIGAFEVIGRYVAD
+693 
-707 GAVIDHR
+707 
-714 GPAAARLRGH
+714 
-724 HNVGARRERGDNAVI
+724 
-739 RSGARS
+739 
-745 EVDGRRRSRA
+745 VDG
-755 AVTRRRSRNGQR
+755 NGR
-767 KREERGNNGCFQK
+767 LYIVDG
-780 SFRHRIIL
+780 
-788 CLVIRE
+788 
-794 RAVQPHSRHVHGV
+794 
-807 VQAVLFCL
+807 
-815 FDHTVAGFQ
+815 
-824 IRVGELELHGDPR
+824 
-837 RHVEVLDLL
+837 
-846 RVEDLHHNDV
+846 
-856 LVGHAAVIEQV
+856 
-867 VFPAQ
+867 
-872 RMAFVAQFG
+872 
-881 RFCCQ
+881 

>member
-23 ALIPQEPVAPTKV
+23 APIPQEPVAPTKV

-64 SCGAPIAAQAEPAAA
+64 SCGAPIAAQ
-79 QTEPAAA
+79 TEPAAA

-94 AEPIAAWTEAPTA
+94 AEPIAAWAEAPTA

-119 IAAKV
+119 ITAKV

-192 NTDLLTMQMFSDPD
+192 NADLLTMQMVSDPD
-206 YLEGEISDLWDYQNF
+206 ALQGDITGLWDYQDSTN
-221 SEACSAYV
+221 ACSGCG

-236 SKYFYIS
+236 SKLFYIS
-243 ITESNDEIRLCYID
+243 TDLETEIRLCYID

-270 GDVLA
+270 GVVLA
-275 YSVNESAT
+275 FSVNESAT

-301 GKAEKIASDLEEVFV
+301 GKAEKIASDLEECFV

-333 LYSSLGQTEK
+333 LYSGLGKTEK

-353 TPDDTLST
+353 TPDDALST

-373 NKTGKAGD
+373 NKTGKAED

-405 SKTITMYD
+405 SKTVTMYD

-432 PFSFEYDTDAEYR
+432 PFSFEYDTDAEYQ
-445 AAMEQY
+445 AAMKQY
-451 EADMEVYEH
+451 KADMEVYEH

-483 FNGSQSSVVAEDV
+483 FNGSSASVVAEDV
-496 RGISISYASSYAHA
+496 FRGSISSADTYAHA
-510 AAVLEYAYPDPEKAA
+510 AAVLEYTYPDPEKAA
-525 ALTMD
+525 ALTVD
-530 DLEAI
+530 DMEAI
-535 IGSTYTYAPTYIYDK
+535 IDSNYSYASTASNHIHNK
-550 ICSSSAAGDV
+550 ICSSS
-560 VRADVAAHAA
+560 VAVNGTACAS
-570 DGDLRPA
+570 DLDIYRIC
-577 VFRAGHGQG
+577 
-586 RAVLVGTEDGVVRA
+586 LTEDGQTACIITKNADNSDIDLYQAGISGNSLQTPTQIASDIDDLQIIGNNVVFWQDSAVFVNNA
-600 RAGAHAHITALDRT
+600 RIDDDVLADHVAFRDDGSFVYLVGEEDDNSYQLKSYKDGKTTTIADDVFNFGFTTGGELLYLRDYNTNRSAGTLYLYNGKDSTKLDDD
-614 VGAGRAAAVG
+614 VFM
-624 RDARER
+624 
-630 DIVRVDIAGG
+630 IV
-640 AVVADLVPGTA
+640 P
-651 DAGDRHGRA
+651 
-660 GVVGA
+660 A
-665 EDGAARAR
+665 EDLTY
-673 ARAHAHV
+673 
-680 AAIDRAGAEAGIH
+680 DRGG
-693 FIGAFEVIGRYVAD
+693 
-707 GAVIDHR
+707 
-714 GPAAARLRGH
+714 
-724 HNVGARRERGDNAVI
+724 
-739 RSGARS
+739 
-745 EVDGRRRSRA
+745 VDG
-755 AVTRRRSRNGQR
+755 NGR
-767 KREERGNNGCFQK
+767 LYIVDF
-780 SFRHRIIL
+780 
-788 CLVIRE
+788 
-794 RAVQPHSRHVHGV
+794 
-807 VQAVLFCL
+807 
-815 FDHTVAGFQ
+815 
-824 IRVGELELHGDPR
+824 
-837 RHVEVLDLL
+837 
-846 RVEDLHHNDV
+846 
-856 LVGHAAVIEQV
+856 
-867 VFPAQ
+867 
-872 RMAFVAQFG
+872 
-881 RFCCQ
+881 

>member
-23 ALIPQEPVAPTKV
+23 APIPQEPVAPAKV

-64 SCGAPIAAQAEPAAA
+64 SCGAPIAAQAEPAAAQTEPITAQAEPITAQAEPITAQAEPAAAQAEPAAA

-206 YLEGEISDLWDYQNF
+206 YLEGEISDLWDYQDF
-221 SEACSAYV
+221 SESYSKTGG
-229 ATLSKDG
+229 TLSKDG

-270 GDVLA
+270 GVVLA

-353 TPDDTLST
+353 TPDDALST

-373 NKTGKAGD
+373 NKTGKAED

-405 SKTITMYD
+405 SKTVTMYD

-432 PFSFEYDTDAEYR
+432 PFSFEYDTDAEYQ
-445 AAMEQY
+445 AAMKQY
-451 EADMEVYEH
+451 KADMEVYEH

-483 FNGSQSSVVAEDV
+483 FNGSSASVVAEDV
-496 RGISISYASSYAHA
+496 FRGSISSADTYAHA
-510 AAVLEYAYPDPEKAA
+510 AAVLEYTYPDPEKAA
-525 ALTMD
+525 ALTVD
-530 DLEAI
+530 DMEAI
-535 IGSTYTYAPTYIYDK
+535 IDSNYSYASTASDHIHNK
-550 ICSSSAAGDV
+550 ICSSS
-560 VRADVAAHAA
+560 VAVNGTACAS
-570 DGDLRPA
+570 DLDIYRIC
-577 VFRAGHGQG
+577 
-586 RAVLVGTEDGVVRA
+586 LTEDGQTACIITKNPDNSDIDLYQAGISGNSLQTPTQIASDIDDLQIIGNNVVFWQDSAVFVNNA
-600 RAGAHAHITALDRT
+600 RIDDDVLADHVAFRDDGSFVYLVGEEDDNSYQLKSYKDGKTTTIADDVFNFGFTTGGELLYLRDYNTDRSAGTLYLYNGKDSTKLDDD
-614 VGAGRAAAVG
+614 VFM
-624 RDARER
+624 
-630 DIVRVDIAGG
+630 IV
-640 AVVADLVPGTA
+640 P
-651 DAGDRHGRA
+651 
-660 GVVGA
+660 A
-665 EDGAARAR
+665 EDLTY
-673 ARAHAHV
+673 
-680 AAIDRAGAEAGIH
+680 DRGG
-693 FIGAFEVIGRYVAD
+693 
-707 GAVIDHR
+707 
-714 GPAAARLRGH
+714 
-724 HNVGARRERGDNAVI
+724 
-739 RSGARS
+739 
-745 EVDGRRRSRA
+745 VDG
-755 AVTRRRSRNGQR
+755 NGR
-767 KREERGNNGCFQK
+767 LYIVDG
-780 SFRHRIIL
+780 
-788 CLVIRE
+788 
-794 RAVQPHSRHVHGV
+794 
-807 VQAVLFCL
+807 
-815 FDHTVAGFQ
+815 
-824 IRVGELELHGDPR
+824 
-837 RHVEVLDLL
+837 
-846 RVEDLHHNDV
+846 
-856 LVGHAAVIEQV
+856 
-867 VFPAQ
+867 
-872 RMAFVAQFG
+872 
-881 RFCCQ
+881 

>member
-23 ALIPQEPVAPTKV
+23 APIPQEPVAPTKV

-64 SCGAPIAAQAEPAAA
+64 SCGAPIAAQAEPAAVQAEPAAAQTEPAAAQAEPIAAQAEPAAA

-94 AEPIAAWTEAPTA
+94 AEPIAAWAEAPTA

-119 IAAKV
+119 ITAKV

-192 NTDLLTMQMFSDPD
+192 NADLLTMQMVSDPD
-206 YLEGEISDLWDYQNF
+206 ALQGDITGLWDYQDSTN
-221 SEACSAYV
+221 ACSGCG

-236 SKYFYIS
+236 SKLFYIS
-243 ITESNDEIRLCYID
+243 TDLETEIRLCYID

-270 GDVLA
+270 GVVLA
-275 YSVNESAT
+275 FSVNESAT

-301 GKAEKIASDLEEVFV
+301 GKAEKIASDLEECFV

-333 LYSSLGQTEK
+333 LYSGLGKTEK

-353 TPDDTLST
+353 TPDDALST

-373 NKTGKAGD
+373 NKTGKAED

-405 SKTITMYD
+405 SKTVTMYD

-432 PFSFEYDTDAEYR
+432 PFSFEYDTDAEYQ
-445 AAMEQY
+445 AAMKQY
-451 EADMEVYEH
+451 KADMEVYEH

-483 FNGSQSSVVAEDV
+483 FNGSSASVVAEDV
-496 RGISISYASSYAHA
+496 FRGSISSADTYAHA
-510 AAVLEYAYPDPEKAA
+510 AAVLEYTYPDPEKAA
-525 ALTMD
+525 ALTVD
-530 DLEAI
+530 DMEAI
-535 IGSTYTYAPTYIYDK
+535 IDSNYSYASTASDHIYNK
-550 ICSSSAAGDV
+550 IRSSS
-560 VRADVAAHAA
+560 VAVNGTACAS
-570 DGDLRPA
+570 DLDIYCIC
-577 VFRAGHGQG
+577 
-586 RAVLVGTEDGVVRA
+586 LTEDGQTACIITKNADNSDIDLYQAGISGNSLQTPTQIASDIDDLQIIGNNVVFWQDSAVFVNNA
-600 RAGAHAHITALDRT
+600 RIDDDVLADHVAFRDDGSFVYLVGEEDDNSYQLKSYKDGKTTTIADDVFNFGFTTGGELLYLRDYNTNRSEGTLYLYNGKDSTKLDDDVFTIIPAEDLAYDR
-614 VGAGRAAAVG
+614 
-624 RDARER
+624 
-630 DIVRVDIAGG
+630 GG
-640 AVVADLVPGTA
+640 ADGN
-651 DAGDRHGRA
+651 GRLY
-660 GVVGA
+660 
-665 EDGAARAR
+665 
-673 ARAHAHV
+673 
-680 AAIDRAGAEAGIH
+680 I
-693 FIGAFEVIGRYVAD
+693 
-707 GAVIDHR
+707 
-714 GPAAARLRGH
+714 
-724 HNVGARRERGDNAVI
+724 
-739 RSGARS
+739 
-745 EVDGRRRSRA
+745 VD
-755 AVTRRRSRNGQR
+755 
-767 KREERGNNGCFQK
+767 F
-780 SFRHRIIL
+780 
-788 CLVIRE
+788 
-794 RAVQPHSRHVHGV
+794 
-807 VQAVLFCL
+807 
-815 FDHTVAGFQ
+815 
-824 IRVGELELHGDPR
+824 
-837 RHVEVLDLL
+837 
-846 RVEDLHHNDV
+846 
-856 LVGHAAVIEQV
+856 
-867 VFPAQ
+867 
-872 RMAFVAQFG
+872 
-881 RFCCQ
+881 

>member
-23 ALIPQEPVAPTKV
+23 APIPQEPVAPAKV

-64 SCGAPIAAQAEPAAA
+64 SCGAPITAQAEPAAA
-79 QTEPAAA
+79 QAEPAAV

-94 AEPIAAWTEAPTA
+94 AEPIAAWAEAPTA

-119 IAAKV
+119 ITAKV

-192 NTDLLTMQMFSDPD
+192 NADLLTMQMVSDPD
-206 YLEGEISDLWDYQNF
+206 ALQGDITGLWDYQDSTN
-221 SEACSAYV
+221 ACSGCG

-236 SKYFYIS
+236 SKLFYIS
-243 ITESNDEIRLCYID
+243 TDLETEIRLCYID

-270 GDVLA
+270 GVVLA
-275 YSVNESAT
+275 FSVNESAT

-353 TPDDTLST
+353 TPDDALST

-373 NKTGKAGD
+373 NKTGKAED

-405 SKTITMYD
+405 SKTVTMYD

-432 PFSFEYDTDAEYR
+432 PFSFEYDTDAEYQ
-445 AAMEQY
+445 AAMKQY
-451 EADMEVYEH
+451 KADMEVYEH

-483 FNGSQSSVVAEDV
+483 FNGSSASVVAEDV
-496 RGISISYASSYAHA
+496 FRGSISSADTYAHA
-510 AAVLEYAYPDPEKAA
+510 AAVLEYTYPDPEKAA
-525 ALTMD
+525 ALTVD
-530 DLEAI
+530 DMEAI
-535 IGSTYTYAPTYIYDK
+535 IDSNYSYASTASDHIHNK
-550 ICSSSAAGDV
+550 ICSSS
-560 VRADVAAHAA
+560 VAVNGTACAS
-570 DGDLRPA
+570 DLDIYRIC
-577 VFRAGHGQG
+577 
-586 RAVLVGTEDGVVRA
+586 LTEDGQTACIITKNADNSDIDLYQAGISGNSLQTPTQIASDIDDLQIIGNNVVFWQDSAVFVNNA
-600 RAGAHAHITALDRT
+600 RIDDDVLADHVAFRDDGSFVYLVGEEDDNSYQLKSYKDGKTTTIADDVFNFGFTTGGELLYLRDYNTNRSAGTLYLYNGKDSTKLDDD
-614 VGAGRAAAVG
+614 VF
-624 RDARER
+624 
-630 DIVRVDIAGG
+630 IIAPAEDLAYDRGG
-640 AVVADLVPGTA
+640 ADGN
-651 DAGDRHGRA
+651 GRLY
-660 GVVGA
+660 
-665 EDGAARAR
+665 
-673 ARAHAHV
+673 
-680 AAIDRAGAEAGIH
+680 I
-693 FIGAFEVIGRYVAD
+693 
-707 GAVIDHR
+707 
-714 GPAAARLRGH
+714 
-724 HNVGARRERGDNAVI
+724 
-739 RSGARS
+739 
-745 EVDGRRRSRA
+745 VD
-755 AVTRRRSRNGQR
+755 
-767 KREERGNNGCFQK
+767 F
-780 SFRHRIIL
+780 
-788 CLVIRE
+788 
-794 RAVQPHSRHVHGV
+794 
-807 VQAVLFCL
+807 
-815 FDHTVAGFQ
+815 
-824 IRVGELELHGDPR
+824 
-837 RHVEVLDLL
+837 
-846 RVEDLHHNDV
+846 
-856 LVGHAAVIEQV
+856 
-867 VFPAQ
+867 
-872 RMAFVAQFG
+872 
-881 RFCCQ
+881 